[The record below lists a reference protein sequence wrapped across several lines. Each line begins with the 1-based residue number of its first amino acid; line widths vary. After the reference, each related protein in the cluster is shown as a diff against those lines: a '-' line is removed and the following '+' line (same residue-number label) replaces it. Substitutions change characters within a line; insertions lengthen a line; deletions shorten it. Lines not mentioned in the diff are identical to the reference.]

1 MVDSRVVLAVDP
13 FFGSRCISI
22 VHREGLKLA
31 TSFMEQRMT
40 KVTIHGA
47 AGRMGCRL
55 VDIGH
60 QDSAIEL
67 VGAVERFDHP
77 QQGAD
82 AGVVAGIGELGI
94 TIGSKLP
101 SESEVVIDFAT
112 HHAVDALLENCLA
125 NNTKMVIATTGLS
138 ADQEQAIRDAARTLA
153 IVWAPSMSLTVN
165 LAMKLTEIASSSLAN
180 QGQRVDVE
188 IIEKHHRFK
197 ADAPS
202 GTALRFGEIITERM
216 RLDEPIHGR
225 EGLTGERPGNQLG
238 YHAVRIGDNPG
249 EHSIM
254 FGLLGETLEL
264 RVAASSRDCYA
275 LGAFAA
281 AKFVSQQSPGLYT
294 MYDVLG
300 L

>member
-1 MVDSRVVLAVDP
+1 
-13 FFGSRCISI
+13 
-22 VHREGLKLA
+22 
-31 TSFMEQRMT
+31 MT
-40 KVTIHGA
+40 RVTIHGA

-55 VDIGH
+55 VAIGS
-60 QDSAIEL
+60 QDEAIEL
-67 VGAVERFDHP
+67 VGAMESENHP
-77 QQGAD
+77 KLGAD
-82 AGVVAGIGELGI
+82 AGIVAGVGELGI
-94 TIGSKLP
+94 KIDTALP
-101 SESEVVIDFAT
+101 EATQVVIDFAT
-112 HHAVDALLENCLA
+112 HEAMDALLENCLA
-125 NNTKMVIATTGLS
+125 SNTAMVIATTGLS
-138 ADQEQAIRDAARTLA
+138 ADQQQAIRDAARSLA

-165 LAMKLTEIASSSLAN
+165 LTMKLTEIAAAALSK

-202 GTALRFGEIITERM
+202 GTALRFGEIISERM
-216 RLDEPIHGR
+216 ELDNPVHGR
-225 EGLTGERPGNQLG
+225 EGLTGERPANQLG

-249 EHSIM
+249 EHSIL

-264 RVAASSRDCYA
+264 RVAASNRDCYA

-281 AKFVSQQSPGLYT
+281 AKFVASQSAGLYS